1 MLVCKAFD
9 FSMESDEILAGYSNL
24 GCRFFPFISL
34 NISCH
39 SLLAYRVSVEK
50 SADNLMG
57 IPFVICCFSLASFN
71 ILLCI

>member
-1 MLVCKAFD
+1 LAF
-9 FSMESDEILAGYSNL
+9 IT
-24 GCRFFPFISL
+24 L

-57 IPFVICCFSLASFN
+57 VSLQIFCHFCLVAFN
-71 ILLCI
+71 ILSLSLIFISLIAMCFGVLPWVYPS